1 MVVAMGDTK
10 QTPAKIDNEFDG
22 YEDCW
27 YLSTPEL
34 TATFRAEN
42 TAKAENYQMLYN
54 KLDKVHV
61 NRKEDPSIGS
71 GQVDTLLD
79 TTPIMLSCGETENS
93 IVGDAIVN
101 KSESFEALLDKLIEK
116 GVSSKDIL
124 VIGDDSTEKKYTTGK
139 YKDKVTFLNAKDAQG
154 GEYKYAFIDKT
165 FGDKNF
171 EALTDLYTFSQR
183 GTTGSVILDTEKRFK
198 SMNITSVPKSDAARP
213 YEMYSEQREEFA
225 K

>member
-1 MVVAMGDTK
+1 M
-10 QTPAKIDNEFDG
+10 
-22 YEDCW
+22 
-27 YLSTPEL
+27 
-34 TATFRAEN
+34 
-42 TAKAENYQMLYN
+42 
-54 KLDKVHV
+54 
-61 NRKEDPSIGS
+61 
-71 GQVDTLLD
+71 
-79 TTPIMLSCGETENS
+79 
-93 IVGDAIVN
+93 
-101 KSESFEALLDKLIEK
+101 IEK

-154 GEYKYAFIDKT
+154 GEYKYAIIDKT

-213 YEMYSEQREEFA
+213 YEMSSEQREEFA
-225 K
+225 E